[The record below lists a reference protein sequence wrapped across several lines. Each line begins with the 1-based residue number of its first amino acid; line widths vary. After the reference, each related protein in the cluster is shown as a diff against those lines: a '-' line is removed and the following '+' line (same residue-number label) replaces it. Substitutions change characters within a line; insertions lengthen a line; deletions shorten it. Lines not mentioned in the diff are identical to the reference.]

1 MEKPVSQ
8 PCLRN
13 QDPIMQ
19 VLSKYF
25 QETGSVLELACG
37 TAQHAVYCCEHLPHL
52 NWLPTEHADNLLGAQ
67 LWIDEANLSN
77 LNSPVA
83 LDINQSDWQTLN
95 SKQFEYAYCANL
107 IHFVPEVSAI
117 NVFAGVSQHLKENGL
132 FAIYGP
138 ININGFTSEG
148 NASLD
153 AWLKAD
159 IHPQA
164 GIKELSAIE
173 EWGKRFGFTL
183 IANEKMPANNHV
195 LVFRKYV

>member
-13 QDPIMQ
+13 QEPIYQ
-19 VLSKYF
+19 VLSQHFKKA
-25 QETGSVLELACG
+25 GSVIELACG
-37 TAQHAVYCCEHLPHL
+37 TAQHAVYCCQRMPHL
-52 NWLPTEHADNLLGAQ
+52 TWLPTEYSQNLDGAR
-67 LWIDEANLSN
+67 LWVDEANLQN
-77 LNSPVA
+77 LNTPVA
-83 LDINQSDWQTLN
+83 LDINQSDWPIL
-95 SKQFEYAYCANL
+95 KEEQFEYAYCANL
-107 IHFVPEVSAI
+107 LHFVQEKSAK
-117 NVFAGVSQHLKENGL
+117 NVFSGVSKHLKENGL

-159 IHPQA
+159 IHPEA
-164 GIKELSAIE
+164 GIKELSVIE
-173 EWGKRFGFTL
+173 VWGAQFGFTL

-195 LVFRKYV
+195 LVFRK